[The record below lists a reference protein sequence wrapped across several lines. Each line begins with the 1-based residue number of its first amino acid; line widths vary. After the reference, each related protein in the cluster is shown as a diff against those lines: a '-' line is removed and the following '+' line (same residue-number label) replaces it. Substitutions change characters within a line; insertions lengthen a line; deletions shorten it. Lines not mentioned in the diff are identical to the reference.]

1 MLKVKK
7 IKPLDGFSNV
17 SDGDVV
23 SRGTSVQT
31 HMTGN
36 SDYPNPPVDLA
47 ALKTAIDVLAALIAE
62 ALDGSKKITAEKN
75 KQREVVIKMLRLLGR
90 YVEVACQDDMAI
102 FKSSGFEPA
111 STAKVVTPS
120 LSEKIRKI
128 EHGANS
134 GQIVVWIKADSRAYI
149 YEIRY
154 GLSVNGG
161 SPNARTT
168 DTVIRVKGPVTLNAL
183 TPGAT
188 YLFQARAL
196 VKDGYTDWSNSV
208 AFMCT

>member
-7 IKPLDGFSNV
+7 IKPLDGFSNG
-17 SDGDVV
+17 SAGHVV

-47 ALKTAIDVLAALIAE
+47 AFKTAIDVLAALIAQ
-62 ALDGSKKITAEKN
+62 ALDGSKKVIAEKN

-90 YVEVACQDDMAI
+90 YVEITCKEDMAI

-111 STAKVVTPS
+111 STAKVAPGP

-134 GQIVVWIKADSRAYI
+134 GQIAVWLKALPKATSYEDRKSVV
-149 YEIRY
+149 
-154 GLSVNGG
+154 
-161 SPNARTT
+161 
-168 DTVIRVKGPVTLNAL
+168 
-183 TPGAT
+183 
-188 YLFQARAL
+188 
-196 VKDGYTDWSNSV
+196 
-208 AFMCT
+208 